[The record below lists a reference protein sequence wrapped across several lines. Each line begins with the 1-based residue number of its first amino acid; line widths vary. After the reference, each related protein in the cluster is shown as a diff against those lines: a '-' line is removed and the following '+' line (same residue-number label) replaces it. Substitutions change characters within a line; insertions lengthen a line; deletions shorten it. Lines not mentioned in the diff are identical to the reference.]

1 MEATLILN
9 IKGVDYHIQFPRIGK
24 FKNIESLKQAIS
36 NGMYFSLMKT
46 NTEEAY
52 EALDMI
58 DMEAYFSV
66 LCPKLIEALEC
77 DSFSDLGM
85 ADYLEIKKIYIEKFV
100 PWWKQILK
108 DLNPAK
114 TD

>member
-1 MEATLILN
+1 MEATLILS
-9 IKGVDYHIQFPRIGK
+9 IKGVDHHITFPRIGK
-24 FKNIESLKQAIS
+24 FKNIESLKQALS
-36 NGMYFSLMKT
+36 NGMYSSLMKT

-66 LCPKLIEALEC
+66 LFTKLMESLEC

-85 ADYLEIKKIYIEKFV
+85 ADYLEVKKVYVEKFV
-100 PWWKQILK
+100 PWWKKILK
-108 DLNPAK
+108 ELNPSK
-114 TD
+114 D